1 MTNETFDA
9 LAAVIRDRKQNPAE
23 GSYTCYLFDKGLDKI
38 LKKVGE
44 EASEVIIAAKNGDNR
59 ELCNEVCD
67 LLFHLLV
74 LCENQ
79 SLPVADIYAELNARS
94 AKIGNLKQMKVVDRN
109 TRRPAAYF
117 HIPSKKRFWHCWIC
131 ICIRSIRGTST
142 PARARRSMNCAPAPS
157 RRA

>member
-44 EASEVIIAAKNGDNR
+44 EASEVII
-59 ELCNEVCD
+59 
-67 LLFHLLV
+67 HLLV

-109 TRRPAAYF
+109 T
-117 HIPSKKRFWHCWIC
+117 
-131 ICIRSIRGTST
+131 
-142 PARARRSMNCAPAPS
+142 
-157 RRA
+157 

>member
-59 ELCNEVCD
+59 ELCNEVCCSICSSS
-67 LLFHLLV
+67 V
-74 LCENQ
+74 KTGACRWRT
-79 SLPVADIYAELNARS
+79 S
-94 AKIGNLKQMKVVDRN
+94 M
-109 TRRPAAYF
+109 
-117 HIPSKKRFWHCWIC
+117 PS
-131 ICIRSIRGTST
+131 
-142 PARARRSMNCAPAPS
+142 
-157 RRA
+157 